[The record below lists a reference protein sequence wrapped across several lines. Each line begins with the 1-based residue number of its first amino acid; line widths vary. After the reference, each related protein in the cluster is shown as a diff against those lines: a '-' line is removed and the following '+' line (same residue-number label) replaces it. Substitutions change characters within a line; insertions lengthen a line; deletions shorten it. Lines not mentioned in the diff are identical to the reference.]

1 MLALKQLDVPY
12 YGNSYY
18 NPNKI
23 EFENYYST
31 FLRGSA
37 NLGLKYNFSC
47 DINFILQTEFA
58 FLRYGKDINTN
69 ANGIGASFGIRYK
82 FLEDQDKLRYNRSGF
97 W

>member
-12 YGNSYY
+12 YNYIYY
-18 NPNKI
+18 NPNNI

-47 DINFILQTEFA
+47 DINFFLQTEFA
-58 FLRYGKDINTN
+58 FLRYGKDIETN
-69 ANGIGASFGIRYK
+69 ANGIGACFGIRYK